1 MRFSYISEVCLSML
15 RVGFTRLDVGVTK
28 FRVAYGLEAGE
39 WRLRVGFTGLKV
51 GVRRFWVEFIG

>member
-1 MRFSYISEVCLSML
+1 ML

-28 FRVAYGLEAGE
+28 FRVAYGLEVGE